1 MTIIKRFVAMMLNL
15 QLFATQTTTTNYPGN
30 DLSPE
35 NKTYYDKT
43 LIREASANLI
53 HDQFGQK
60 RNIPKGGGK
69 TIEFRKFS
77 PLPKALIPLTEGVTP
92 NGNKLNV
99 TTVTA
104 EVQQYGDYIETSDV
118 LDLTAIDPVV
128 LETTQLLG
136 TQGGLTL
143 DTITRDI
150 LQGGTNV
157 IYAPKIV
164 SGVETEIFYRRDLD
178 EDCLLTVDLVKRA
191 ATQLKAM
198 NAPKIDGKYIAL
210 IHPYS
215 SYDLTN
221 DPQWIDVHKY
231 SATTEIFA
239 GEIGEYAGV
248 RFVESTECKIN
259 NGKNLTAGS
268 RTVTVKTTLGSA
280 GKTITIKEVVT
291 ADDAAAMVGRKLI
304 LGSGL
309 YTITSATAA
318 AAGSATITTMEDI
331 TVADGTANNVGYPG
345 EGGKNGSAVFGTLFL
360 GANAFGT
367 TSVEGGGM
375 ETIVKPLGSS
385 GTADPLNQ
393 RATVGWKA
401 LKTAERLI
409 EAYIVRVEHS
419 SKRYSDVEG
428 N

>member
-1 MTIIKRFVAMMLNL
+1 MNLIRKLVMGMNL
-15 QLFATQTTTTNYPGN
+15 QLFATQTTSTSNPGN

-35 NKTYYDKT
+35 NKTYYDKN
-43 LIREASANLI
+43 LIREASANLV

-77 PLPKALIPLTEGVTP
+77 PLPKATTPLTEGVTP
-92 NGNKLNV
+92 NGNRLNV
-99 TTVTA
+99 TTITA
-104 EVQQYGDYIETSDV
+104 EVQQYGDYVETSDV
-118 LDLTAIDPVV
+118 LDLTAIDPVI

-143 DTITRDI
+143 DTVTRDI

-157 IYAPKIV
+157 IFAPKIAD
-164 SGVETEIFYRRDLD
+164 GVETEIFYRRELD
-178 EDCLLTVDLVKRA
+178 GDCLLTVDLVKRA

-198 NAPKIDGKYIAL
+198 NAPKIDGCYICL
-210 IHPYS
+210 IHPYAAH
-215 SYDLTN
+215 DLTN

-231 SATTEIFA
+231 SATREIFT

-248 RFVESTECKIN
+248 RFVESSECKIHR
-259 NGKNLTAGS
+259 GKDLTAES
-268 RTVTVKTTLGSA
+268 RNITVKTTLNTP
-280 GKTITIKEVVT
+280 GKTIAIKEAVT
-291 ADDAAAMVGRKLI
+291 AKDAAAMVGRKLI

-309 YTITSATAA
+309 YTIASATAA
-318 AAGSATITTMEDI
+318 AAGSATVTTMEDI
-331 TVADGTANNVGYPG
+331 TVADGTANKVGCPG
-345 EGGKNGSAVFGTLFL
+345 EGGKDGCAVFGTLFL

-367 TSVEGGGM
+367 TSIEGGGM

-419 SKRYSDVEG
+419 SKRYGDVDG

>member
-1 MTIIKRFVAMMLNL
+1 MTIIKRLVAMMLNL
-15 QLFATQTTTTNYPGN
+15 QLFATQTTTTNLPGN

-35 NKTYYDKT
+35 NKIYYDKT

-178 EDCLLTVDLVKRA
+178 ADCLLTVDLVKRA

-198 NAPKIDGKYIAL
+198 NAPKIDGNYVAL

-231 SATTEIFA
+231 SATKEIFA

-268 RTVTVKTTLGSA
+268 RTVSVKTTLGAA
-280 GKTITIKEVVT
+280 GKTITIKEAVT

-304 LGSGL
+304 LGSNL
-309 YTITSATAA
+309 YTIASATAA

-345 EGGKNGSAVFGTLFL
+345 EGGKNGSAVFGTLFI

-401 LKTAERLI
+401 MKTAERLI